1 MLRRWLVYGFSDRSL
16 QAQESII
23 SSYVDLLIQRL
34 HEGCDD
40 GRKPVDM
47 KEWFNWITFDI
58 IGNLGFGSDFGCF
71 ENAAYVPS
79 IRMITDT
86 VKKGA

>member
-1 MLRRWLVYGFSDRSL
+1 
-16 QAQESII
+16 
-23 SSYVDLLIQRL
+23 
-34 HEGCDD
+34 
-40 GRKPVDM
+40 M
-47 KEWFNWITFDI
+47 KEWFNWTTFDI
-58 IGNLGFGSDFGCF
+58 IGNLSFGCDFGCL